1 MKAIASILK
10 QFNVKQRLFVL
21 FLILCFTTLGAALN
35 AYFKSIGCEPLIEQ
49 NQKLVQTIVNIE
61 KTITDYKEIV
71 TEVENDPCL
80 TEGAAAAAIDSAV
93 TGSDSYTETGYQDP
107 SMVVMDSVLAMTSK
121 VNR

>member
-1 MKAIASILK
+1 MKAISSILK

-21 FLILCFTTLGAALN
+21 FLILSFTTLGAVLN
-35 AYFKSIGCEPLIEQ
+35 TYFKSTGCEPLIEQ
-49 NQKLVQTIVNIE
+49 NKELVQTIITIE
-61 KTITDYKEIV
+61 KTIKDYKQIV

-80 TEGAAAAAIDSAV
+80 TEGAAAAMIDSAV

-107 SMVVMDSVLAMTSK
+107 SMVIMDSVLVITSK